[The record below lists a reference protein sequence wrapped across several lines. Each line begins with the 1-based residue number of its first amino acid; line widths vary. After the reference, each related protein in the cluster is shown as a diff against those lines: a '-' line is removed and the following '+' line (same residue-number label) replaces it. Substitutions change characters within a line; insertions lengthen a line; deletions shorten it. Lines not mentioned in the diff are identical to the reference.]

1 MAADDSRAADGTD
14 HGGPQ
19 MAQMAQ
25 MAQIDHQVR
34 SPDLQIFLSITTSPH
49 HLITRC

>member
-1 MAADDSRAADGTD
+1 MAADDSSVADGTA

-25 MAQIDHQVR
+25 IDHHIR
-34 SPDLQIFLSITTSPH
+34 SPDLQIFHSITTSPH

>member
-14 HGGPQ
+14 HGGP
-19 MAQMAQ
+19 QMAQ